1 MSENSNN
8 ESFSELEILHLA
20 QAHRAEVTARWLKSV
35 FGSLASA
42 FSRRVLEPIR
52 RRQKFNR
59 QYEQLMALDDRL
71 FRDLGISRGDAV
83 YVMRHGR
90 TIDQTPANTNTPPK
104 KAA

>member
-8 ESFSELEILHLA
+8 EWFSELEILHQA
-20 QAHRAEVTARWLKSV
+20 QAHRAEVTADWLSSA
-35 FGSLASA
+35 FGRLASA
-42 FSRRVLEPIR
+42 FSRHVLEPIR

-71 FRDLGISRGDAV
+71 FRDLGISRGDAA

-90 TIDQTPANTNTPPK
+90 TVDQTPANTNTPAN